1 MAELTPTERAAEFGL
16 ARRHLA
22 EIYRLKVCGA
32 CKHGIVGWGLSVC
45 STQNRTYPH
54 CMNTPGNR
62 FELDRTR
69 LQGA

>member
-1 MAELTPTERAAEFGL
+1 MAELTSTERAAEFGL

-32 CKHGIVGWGLSVC
+32 CQNRLTNWGGC
-45 STQNRTYPH
+45 QYERTYPH